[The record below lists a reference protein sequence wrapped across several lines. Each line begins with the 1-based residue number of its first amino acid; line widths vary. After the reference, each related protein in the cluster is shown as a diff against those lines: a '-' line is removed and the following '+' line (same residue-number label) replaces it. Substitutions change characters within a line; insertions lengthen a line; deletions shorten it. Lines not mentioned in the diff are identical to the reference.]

1 MSRMMICRDWNKC
14 KKVSCIQRYPY
25 QSTDRILYRGCG
37 KITELR
43 FLPKDVQLRIV
54 LKSLL

>member
-1 MSRMMICRDWNKC
+1 MSRMMICKDWNKC
-14 KKVSCIQRYPY
+14 KKRCLQKKPFKIGHSFG
-25 QSTDRILYRGCG
+25 SGCG
-37 KITELR
+37 KTTELV